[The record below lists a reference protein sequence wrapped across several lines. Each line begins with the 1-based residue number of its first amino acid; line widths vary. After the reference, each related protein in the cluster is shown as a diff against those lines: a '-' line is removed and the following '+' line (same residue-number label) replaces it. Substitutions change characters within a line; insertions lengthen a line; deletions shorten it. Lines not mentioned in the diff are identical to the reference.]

1 LHGQSQSLRLEVVG
15 KSTCFG
21 STATGARH
29 AGSDIDL
36 AVRGCPPHAFF
47 QLLGQLLSDLEHP
60 VDLVDLDLPGPF
72 VEALL
77 SSETLVHLG

>member
-1 LHGQSQSLRLEVVG
+1 M
-15 KSTCFG
+15 
-21 STATGARH
+21 
-29 AGSDIDL
+29 L
-36 AVRGCPPHAFF
+36 AVRGCPPRAFF